1 MREDLLSGVEDA
13 LADSPKA
20 SWGRSLEHSG
30 SQHISCFPSDSAED
44 SASFVDFLHLMRRLL
59 DVNFAGIAE
68 LSWIPK
74 RVVLKTRRM
83 LVGARVLLHSCS
95 PQVSCEDAVTLAW
108 WGSGTFIV
116 LDVIVGLNAPPLTV
130 EVYEWRSRSL

>member
-1 MREDLLSGVEDA
+1 MHLRTVQKRPGDDPWSIL
-13 LADSPKA
+13 
-20 SWGRSLEHSG
+20 GRSTS
-30 SQHISCFPSDSAED
+30 SCFPSDSAED

-68 LSWIPK
+68 LSRIPK

-95 PQVSCEDAVTLAW
+95 PQVSCEDEVTLVW
-108 WGSGTFIV
+108 WGSGA
-116 LDVIVGLNAPPLTV
+116 L
-130 EVYEWRSRSL
+130 SLV